1 MIALYIYLA
10 ICAVI
15 ATVVIGRF
23 AYEDL
28 TGKYD
33 KKFGPN
39 YKSGFSWLILFF
51 TSCPL
56 ANFVALYIFAVS
68 VKDGI
73 KKTMEQRRGNS
84 V

>member
-15 ATVVIGRF
+15 AVYFIARF
-23 AYEDL
+23 GYEDL

-39 YKSGFSWLILFF
+39 YKSGFSWILLFVA
-51 TSCPL
+51 SCPL
-56 ANFVALYIFAVS
+56 VNFVVLYIFAVS
-68 VKDGI
+68 VKEGI